1 MFLDNVAML
10 ASDTARTRA
19 YLQIMGKESI
29 FPGVCIIYTDNPQKL
44 EEDELKYKAGWSEG
58 NYFDIDEPILYTI
71 KKYEIPYQIVGEK
84 DINSQI
90 LQESI
95 TLCPAKYMIYS
106 GYGGYILKPHL
117 FQLEKKYIHVHAGM
131 LPQYRGSTTVYYSIL
146 QEKMLGASAIFLTP
160 GLDEGDI
167 IYSQQFSLPEDSVDV
182 DYIYEPY
189 ARAVVLVAALQK
201 YFVDG
206 DRSVVLQTETGAETY
221 FIIHPVLKHLALLHL
236 EDK

>member
-1 MFLDNVAML
+1 
-10 ASDTARTRA
+10 
-19 YLQIMGKESI
+19 
-29 FPGVCIIYTDNPQKL
+29 
-44 EEDELKYKAGWSEG
+44 
-58 NYFDIDEPILYTI
+58 
-71 KKYEIPYQIVGEK
+71 
-84 DINSQI
+84 
-90 LQESI
+90 
-95 TLCPAKYMIYS
+95 
-106 GYGGYILKPHL
+106 
-117 FQLEKKYIHVHAGM
+117 
-131 LPQYRGSTTVYYSIL
+131 
-146 QEKMLGASAIFLTP
+146 MLGASAIFLTP

-201 YFVDG
+201 YFIDG